1 MGDLF
6 NDAARPALNWF
17 AITVAGL
24 AAFAIGAVWYNPKVF
39 GAEWMKLVGLSEAR
53 AKTANVG
60 LIMGGAFA
68 LTLLIAYNIAR
79 LMVRGGGWEGG
90 AKVGLYVGAAIACA
104 TGVNHLFEMKPLK
117 LWLINA
123 GHQVATSVLI
133 GAILGAWR

>member
-6 NDAARPALNWF
+6 NDAARPALNWI
-17 AITVAGL
+17 AIAVASV
-24 AAFAIGAVWYNPKVF
+24 AAFGVGAVWYNPKVF

-53 AKTANVG
+53 AKEANVG
-60 LIMGGAFA
+60 LVMGGAFA
-68 LTLLIAYNIAR
+68 LTFLIAYSVAR

-90 AKVGLYVGAAIACA
+90 ARVGLFVGTAIAFG
-104 TGVNHLFEMKPLK
+104 TGVNYLFEMKPLK